1 MTRWI
6 AGLPM
11 YNVTPRHAALWRSL
25 LRDALH
31 AFA

>member
-25 LRDALH
+25 LRDA
-31 AFA
+31 